1 MNQIHVTISKSEFSP
16 AEAGFGQQ
24 QSLVCVSSPSS
35 VQANYASVE
44 TLLSACLRDGWQIE
58 FTEVLRIKFSVSRL
72 SQGERGSK
80 NHQAA
85 SSKASKACEAR
96 LGLGFSAKFACSS
109 LFHFTALFCT
119 LLHYNHYPF
128 SVETLTLPSG
138 LAHCQGRELF
148 GDRFFGSDRSPDTTS
163 KATGD

>member
-1 MNQIHVTISKSEFSP
+1 MIVRSLVACYNRLLDLLAMNQIHVTISKSEFSP

-96 LGLGFSAKFACSS
+96 LGLGFSRFIIRKIC
-109 LFHFTALFCT
+109 LFQSISFYCT
-119 LLHYNHYPF
+119 LLHP
-128 SVETLTLPSG
+128 VAL
-138 LAHCQGRELF
+138 
-148 GDRFFGSDRSPDTTS
+148 
-163 KATGD
+163 